1 MIEEEEKIDEGSDSG
16 ESGSESDKHQVAF
29 MLEDTFGNLGC
40 IDNLVALSEG
50 DENEKGQEETEEQK
64 LVDEKEE
71 KAEEVVSPTQPVIAP
86 PLATAGTQ
94 PEQAARVPPLNLDD
108 QKKEDG
114 EPESASVGEV
124 AEVEPLTES
133 PPPLRSYEH
142 GGPQFKN
149 VGVELHTSSS
159 SEGWSSSSE
168 EEDDELP
175 SHAGPAMLGQDI
187 QRQDSMHMPDPAHPP
202 PPLSSES
209 AAKQQRTGQAGV
221 EAKVGE
227 AQVRPVGFRAQ
238 SPAVTGQGGIGNTGG
253 MLQLR

>member
-1 MIEEEEKIDEGSDSG
+1 M
-16 ESGSESDKHQVAF
+16 
-29 MLEDTFGNLGC
+29 
-40 IDNLVALSEG
+40 SEG
-50 DENEKGQEETEEQK
+50 DENEKGQEEKEEQK
-64 LVDEKEE
+64 LADEKEE

-124 AEVEPLTES
+124 AEVEPAPTEP

-142 GGPQFKN
+142 GGPQFRN

-175 SHAGPAMLGQDI
+175 SNAGPAMLGQDI
-187 QRQDSMHMPDPAHPP
+187 QRQDSMHMPDAAHPP

-209 AAKQQRTGQAGV
+209 AAKQQRTGQAGAFF
-221 EAKVGE
+221 EPKVGGY
-227 AQVRPVGFRAQ
+227 AQVRRAGASTSRESEELVASLNDSEFQ
-238 SPAVTGQGGIGNTGG
+238 WVSSMVIGQGGMLG
-253 MLQLR
+253 MR